1 MVKFVIYT
9 SNLPFMPKNMGEV
22 IDFAKEQNKF
32 RIASVELNPCLA
44 DIKAGD
50 NIITKKGNSIY
61 VIKAIE
67 ESLDNLSPETRD
79 YLDTLTRE
87 YGLKKVGIT
96 SVDNII
102 RFETWCKSAKP
113 IINSSKN
120 NNNMTT
126 KNSIKGFADR
136 LKSMFM
142 PVEAEG
148 VRIATDGNIC
158 VATSQ
163 GYVAIDKNNSLT
175 SYPEELTLN
184 LPVFIVSKPKEQL
197 AVGDVIALERS
208 YAKVTKIKG
217 DQITAI
223 GYTGAGKTVHTIKDF
238 LFNQTMI
245 RVVVSLAGSVGGQIN
260 PMMLL
265 ALSDKD
271 DKKSLLPL
279 MMMTQNGGAMNMNPM
294 MLMMLSGKDDM
305 DIKDLLMMSA
315 FSGGA
320 NPFAQ
325 MFGAQPQV
333 VKQPAA
339 PAVPEEQDNDAEVKE

>member
-1 MVKFVIYT
+1 
-9 SNLPFMPKNMGEV
+9 MPKNMGEV
-22 IDFAKEQNKF
+22 IDFAKGQNKF

-67 ESLDNLSPETRD
+67 ESLDNLNPETRD

-102 RFETWCKSAKP
+102 RFETWCKSAKL
-113 IINSSKN
+113 IINSSK

-217 DQITAI
+217 EQITAI
-223 GYTGAGKTVHTIKDF
+223 SYTGAGRIVHTIKDF

-245 RVVVSLAGSVGGQIN
+245 RVVVSLAGNIGGQIN
-260 PMMLL
+260 PMILL

-279 MMMTQNGGAMNMNPM
+279 MVMTQSNGTMNMNPM
-294 MLMMLSGKDDM
+294 MLMMLSGKEDM

-315 FSGGA
+315 FSGGV

-325 MFGAQPQV
+325 MFGVQPQV
-333 VKQPAA
+333 DKQLEA
-339 PAVPEEQDNDAEVKE
+339 PVEPEK